1 MNANA
6 QPLSGLKVLD
16 FTHERAGPYCT
27 RLLAG
32 FGAQVLKI
40 ERPGTGDLLRHVAP
54 FVNNKPGMERG
65 LAFHWLNAGKQSLTL
80 DLKSEQGADIARRL
94 VAAADVVVESFS
106 PGTMS
111 RLGLDPAQMLAINPA
126 LVVTSI
132 SNFGQTGPYR
142 DFRADET
149 VLYAMSGGMIATG
162 DPDRPPLDSGPAIA
176 LYTGGLHAY
185 IGTLMALH
193 RTSVTGRGEHVDVS
207 LQESNIENVE
217 LQLAVFLRNGKV
229 ARRNGDEHP
238 FVPWRCYPCK
248 DGYAAVIGGPM
259 RHWHKVAGLL
269 DEPQLADAELAHVNG
284 RVAQAKRVEDLMEPW
299 LMANTGK
306 EIYHKGQAV
315 GLAFGYLAS
324 MADAL
329 ESPQHAAREF
339 LRESEEHPEVGRLTM
354 CAAPFRI
361 EGTHWIMGRAPL
373 LGEHTEAALHDWL
386 GIDAVAVATLR
397 NQGAV

>member
-1 MNANA
+1 MDAMT
-6 QPLSGLKVLD
+6 QPLSGIKVVD

-32 FGAQVLKI
+32 YGAQVLKI
-40 ERPGTGDLLRHVAP
+40 ERPATGDLLRHVAP
-54 FVNNKPGMERG
+54 FVNNQGGLERG

-80 DLKSEQGADIARRL
+80 DLKSEQGLDIARRL
-94 VAAADVVVESFS
+94 VAEADVVVESFS
-106 PGTMS
+106 PGTLQ
-111 RLGLDPAQMLAINPA
+111 RLGLAPAEMRASNPG

-149 VLYAMSGGMIATG
+149 VLYAMSGCMVATG

-185 IGTLMALH
+185 IATLMALF
-193 RTSVTGRGEHVDVS
+193 RTGFTGRGEHVDVS
-207 LQESNIENVE
+207 LQESSIENIE
-217 LQLAVFLRNGKV
+217 LQLAVFLSTGKV
-229 ARRNGDEHP
+229 ARRNGDDHP

-259 RHWHKVAGLL
+259 RHWHKAADLFE
-269 DEPQLADAELAHVNG
+269 EPELADPELAHVYG
-284 RVAQAKRVEDLMEPW
+284 RVARRERVENLIKPW
-299 LMANTGK
+299 LMATTGK
-306 EIYHKGQAV
+306 EIYHKGQAL

-339 LRESEEHPEVGRLTM
+339 LRECDEHPEVGRLSM

-361 EGTHWIMGRAPL
+361 EGTDWTMGRAPI
-373 LGEHTEAALHDWL
+373 LGEHTAAALGDWL
-386 GIDAVAVATLR
+386 AMDAADVAALR
-397 NQGAV
+397 DQGVV

>member
-1 MNANA
+1 MYAEA
-6 QPLSGLKVLD
+6 QALSGMKVLD

-32 FGAQVLKI
+32 YGAQVLKI
-40 ERPGTGDLLRHVAP
+40 EKPGSGDMLRHVAP
-54 FVNNKPGMERG
+54 FVNDQAGLERG

-80 DLKSEQGADIARRL
+80 DLKSEQGVGLARRL
-94 VAAADVVVESFS
+94 VGEADVVVESFA
-106 PGTMS
+106 PGTL
-111 RLGLDPAQMLAINPA
+111 RRVGLAPEQMLAINPA

-149 VLYAMSGGMIATG
+149 VLYAMSGGMVATG

-185 IGTLMALH
+185 IATLMALY
-193 RTSVTGRGEHVDVS
+193 RTSVTGRGEHIDVS
-207 LQESNIENVE
+207 LQESSIENIE
-217 LQLAVFLRNGKV
+217 LQLAVFLSNGNV
-229 ARRNGDEHP
+229 ARRNGDDHP

-259 RHWHKVAGLL
+259 RHWHKAAALFE
-269 DEPQLADAELAHVNG
+269 EPELAAAELAHVYG
-284 RVAQAKRVEDLMEPW
+284 RVKNHERVENLLKPW

-315 GLAFGYLAS
+315 GLAFGYVAS

-339 LRESEEHPEVGRLTM
+339 LRESDEHPEVGRLTM
-354 CAAPFRI
+354 CAAPFCM
-361 EGTHWIMGRAPL
+361 EGTDWKMGRAPL
-373 LGEHTEAALHDWL
+373 LGEHVESALREWLAMDADEVAALRD
-386 GIDAVAVATLR
+386 
-397 NQGAV
+397 QGVV

>member
-1 MNANA
+1 MTTTIH
-6 QPLSGLKVLD
+6 PLSGLKVLD

-32 FGAQVLKI
+32 YGAEVLKI
-40 ERPGTGDLLRHVAP
+40 EKPLSGDMLRQVGP
-54 FVNNKPGMERG
+54 FVHGEPGPERG
-65 LAFHWLNAGKQSLTL
+65 LAFHWLNAGKQSVTL
-80 DLKSEQGADIARRL
+80 DLKSDQGLAVARRL
-94 VAAADVVVESFS
+94 VAQADVVVESFS

-111 RLGLDPAQMLAINPA
+111 RLGLGPEQLLAINPA
-126 LVVTSI
+126 LVVTSL

-149 VLYAMSGGMIATG
+149 VLYAMSGGMVATG

-193 RTSVTGRGEHVDVS
+193 RANATGEGEHVDVS
-207 LQESNIENVE
+207 LQESSIENIE
-217 LQLAVFLRNGKV
+217 LQLAVFLANGTV
-229 ARRNGDEHP
+229 ARRNGDDHP

-259 RHWHKVAGLL
+259 RHWHKAARLFE
-269 DEPQLADAELAHVNG
+269 EPELADPELAHVYG
-284 RVAQAKRVEDLMEPW
+284 RAQQRKRVEDLMEPW

-306 EIYHKGQAV
+306 DIYHQGQAQ
-315 GLAFGYLAS
+315 GLAFGYLAT

-329 ESPQHAAREF
+329 ESPQHKAREF
-339 LRESEEHPEVGRLTM
+339 LRESDEHPQVGRLTM
-354 CAAPFRI
+354 CAAPFHV
-361 EGTHWIMGRAPL
+361 EGTQWTMGRAPL
-373 LGEHTEAALHDWL
+373 LGEHTEIALAAWL
-386 GIDAVAVATLR
+386 AMDVDEVATLR
-397 NQGAV
+397 NQGVI